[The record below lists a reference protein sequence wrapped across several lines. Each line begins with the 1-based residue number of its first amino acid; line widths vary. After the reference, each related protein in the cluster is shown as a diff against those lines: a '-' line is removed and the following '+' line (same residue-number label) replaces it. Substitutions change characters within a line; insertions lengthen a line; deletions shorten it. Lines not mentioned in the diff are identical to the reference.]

1 MGFLESSMASRCS
14 EANSACEIVRTRP
27 ALGQVSKKPSLLGF
41 PAGVYMDTP
50 ARVYKDRL
58 RVGYDSGV
66 ALLGRLGLYASF
78 LGLCESSSRCS
89 RLPLSWA

>member
-1 MGFLESSMASRCS
+1 MRVEVCKAMY
-14 EANSACEIVRTRP
+14 EN
-27 ALGQVSKKPSLLGF
+27 VSPLGF

-58 RVGYDSGV
+58 RVGYESGV

-78 LGLCESSSRCS
+78 LGLCESSNRFR
-89 RLPLSWA
+89 RLLLGWA